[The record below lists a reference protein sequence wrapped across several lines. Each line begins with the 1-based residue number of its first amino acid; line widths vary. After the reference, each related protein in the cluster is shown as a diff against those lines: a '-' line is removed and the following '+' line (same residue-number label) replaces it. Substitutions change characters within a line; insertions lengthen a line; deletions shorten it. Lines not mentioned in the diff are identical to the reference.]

1 MSDTPRT
8 DVESWRENRTEV
20 VTADFARQL
29 ERELAELRAAT
40 IDPKRQVVCMIGEYK
55 QLAFNSRRYEWLR
68 DHMRRMPMG
77 RAGTRHFFDQPG
89 TMSFQEAVDEAIRA
103 LKDKP

>member
-29 ERELAELRAAT
+29 ERELAELRAIWCVQIVEVRGDT
-40 IDPKRQVVCMIGEYK
+40 IEECAAWFRKYMPASLSRDEL
-55 QLAFNSRRYEWLR
+55 LAE
-68 DHMRRMPMG
+68 M
-77 RAGTRHFFDQPG
+77 
-89 TMSFQEAVDEAIRA
+89 IRA